1 MTTITLNQAQSTA
14 NTSNLEQFFQA
25 VLSNQE
31 LQNKLKI
38 ATDLESLSQMALEF
52 GQKYGY
58 YFTIEE
64 LQAATAVEAAI
75 GNLWRTLD
83 DSRMRSIDFDV
94 PSAGG
99 SYSTC
104 SNCIGLD

>member
-1 MTTITLNQAQSTA
+1 MTTAILNKVQNHQHS
-14 NTSNLEQFFQA
+14 LEQFFQE
-25 VLSNQE
+25 VLSNSV
-31 LQNKLKI
+31 LQNTLRA
-38 ATDLESLSQMALEF
+38 ATDLESLSQIALEF
-52 GQKYGY
+52 GQEYGY

-104 SNCIGLD
+104 SNCTALFE